1 MGSNGINNGGFMAF
15 NGINNGGLKGF
26 NGIKLDSMG
35 LIMGLRM
42 VVYWHLMAFNGL
54 IEKRGERTT
63 PKRKVS

>member
-1 MGSNGINNGGFMAF
+1 MVQWDLMGC

-42 VVYWHLMAFNGL
+42 VV
-54 IEKRGERTT
+54 
-63 PKRKVS
+63 